1 MKHTRNDDAK
11 IYDVID
17 WQEGHEETIHRLEYI
32 NLWLILFFMLTISL
46 LLIGAIGWGAYYLMF
61 NI

>member
-11 IYDVID
+11 IYDAID
-17 WQEGHEETIHRLEYI
+17 WQEEHEETVHRLEYI

-46 LLIGAIGWGAYYLMF
+46 LLIGAIGWGAYYLM
-61 NI
+61 I